1 MAAAVGVRARQGG
14 MDGGGDFFLTSRPW
28 LSLYGMRVRA
38 VPPVGSVSHGGGA
51 REKETSLIHR
61 ALPEEL
67 LVEVFARLPAQYLGR
82 VACVCR
88 RWRYTVRAPALWKE
102 ACFRAWQDEGEDALR
117 FLQRRFFSSSWRT
130 MWLHRPRIRFQG
142 VYVSRNTYLRCG
154 VVEWRNKRPV
164 HMVCY
169 YRYICFLP
177 NGKVLYKTSPQVV
190 RDVARQMQAAA
201 HMRFPSSRVLAGG
214 TDASSRAHDGIHL
227 GRYSILDD
235 SIQAAL
241 LYPGRRATLVQLKL
255 RLRGTCVGANNRLD
269 VLSLIT
275 GGVGHQATPRT
286 PKEVDLLLQQHCRHR
301 GAARGR
307 GEGEGEGEGELE
319 GGGVG
324 GEGEEER
331 DPLEVLAE
339 LDPEVPAVAHQ
350 RGTAAFV
357 FVPFE
362 DADTD
367 ILNLPVD
374 KMDFY
379 VPG

>member
-1 MAAAVGVRARQGG
+1 MAAAIGVRGRQGG
-14 MDGGGDFFLTSRPW
+14 MDGGDLFFSSRPW
-28 LSLYGMRVRA
+28 LSLYGTHVRA
-38 VPPVGSVSHGGGA
+38 VPPVGSVSHGGGG
-51 REKETSLIHR
+51 REKETALIHR

-67 LVEVFARLPAQYLGR
+67 LVEIYALQRCPQRVSKITLLLYVFA
-82 VACVCR
+82 
-88 RWRYTVRAPALWKE
+88 T
-102 ACFRAWQDEGEDALR
+102 
-117 FLQRRFFSSSWRT
+117 
-130 MWLHRPRIRFQG
+130 LHQ
-142 VYVSRNTYLRCG
+142 
-154 VVEWRNKRPV
+154 
-164 HMVCY
+164 VCY
-169 YRYICFLP
+169 YRYMCFLP

-190 RDVARQMQAAA
+190 KDVARQMQAAM
-201 HMRFPSSRVLAGG
+201 HIRFPSSRVLAGG
-214 TDASSRAHDGIHL
+214 TDASSHAHDGIHL
-227 GRYSILDD
+227 GRYSIVDD
-235 SIQAAL
+235 LIQAAL

-301 GAARGR
+301 GTARGR
-307 GEGEGEGEGELE
+307 GEGEGGGQEGEME

-324 GEGEEER
+324 GEGEEEER